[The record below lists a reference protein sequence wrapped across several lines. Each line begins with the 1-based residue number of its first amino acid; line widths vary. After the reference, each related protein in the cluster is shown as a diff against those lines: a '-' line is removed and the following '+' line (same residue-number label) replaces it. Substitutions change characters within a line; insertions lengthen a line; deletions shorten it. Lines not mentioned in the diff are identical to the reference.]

1 MPIYEY
7 YCAKC
12 RGIYRHF
19 ARTFD
24 VETPPCPECGS
35 REAEKVISTVNVGR
49 SERERRQA
57 FDEQARQSDSANL
70 QDAAQLLQEGGTL
83 TDEVVPL
90 GMDRDAFR
98 EIVARRAEGATD
110 EDLQDI
116 VDELPLSDLPEHLRE
131 SAHDHAHDHDEH
143 ESQHRHEHH
152 HGASRH
158 EVRDLGWVKSE

>member
-7 YCAKC
+7 YCSRC

-35 REAEKVISTVNVGR
+35 RDAEKVVSTVNVGR

-57 FDEQARQSDSANL
+57 FDQQARQSDTTDL
-70 QDAAQLLQEGGTL
+70 QAAARVLQEGGTL

-90 GMDRDAFR
+90 GMERDAFR
-98 EIVARRAEGATD
+98 AIVARRAEGATD

-116 VDELPLSDLPEHLRE
+116 VDELPLSELPDHLT
-131 SAHDHAHDHDEH
+131 ADAHDHDHKEH
-143 ESQHRHEHH
+143 DHVQGQHP
-152 HGASRH
+152 GGSRR
-158 EVRDLGWVKSE
+158 EVRDLGWVKGS